1 MAAPRTES
9 QLMPASEWLCIPV
22 IIECILMP
30 YTADDDAKII
40 RSAEFP
46 GSCTTQYRLQ
56 ILTPYTPVSRADAAG
71 CRLESSATHAGFSAE
86 FNRGR
91 AGPETCA
98 RAGG

>member
-1 MAAPRTES
+1 MASPRTES
-9 QLMPASEWLCIPV
+9 QHMPASEWLCIPV